1 MFEDV
6 KRELYAE
13 GNLGALSNEELYQ
26 QIKKLF
32 LKQEQNRQLPL
43 AKQISFIDQIYS
55 SIRGYGALDQL
66 FYDETISEIMINHF
80 DEIYVERQGSVKR
93 SSLQFEN
100 EAELEQTIQRIVSR
114 SGREVNQAK
123 PIVDTRLPD
132 GARVNVVLPPISL
145 NGPVVTVRRFP
156 KDKITMEKLIAWGS
170 ITEEA
175 ADFLKR
181 LVRCRYNLFISGGTS
196 SGKTTFLNILSDEI
210 PPEER
215 IITIE
220 DSAELQIRGLPN
232 LIRLETR
239 NANASG
245 VGQVSTQDLIR
256 TSLRMRP
263 DRIIVGEVRGA
274 EALDML
280 NAMNTGHDGSL
291 STGHANSCYDML
303 SRLETMV
310 LQGNAGLPLAAIRQK
325 IASSLDV
332 IVHLGKLGS
341 KRRVMEICEMDGVQN
356 GEYLLRTLFCLQNGS
371 LTCVEPTLKHDYK
384 LKLYGE
390 EVDETEKNKREQGD
404 PGQSQS
410 AESHPEQSQGFSE
423 SGKSPRSPGLGRS
436 GAREVGSREAV
447 TEQAESRD
455 AKEGKEETPPSGSKF
470 GAGRGTES
478 V

>member
-1 MFEDV
+1 MFEDI
-6 KRELYAE
+6 KRELYTE
-13 GNLGALSNEELYQ
+13 GKLGTLSNEELYQ

-43 AKQISFIDQIYS
+43 AKQIAFVDQIYS
-55 SIRGYGALDQL
+55 SLRGYGALDQL
-66 FYDETISEIMINHF
+66 FCDETISEIMINHF
-80 DEIYVERQGSVKR
+80 DEIYIERQGSVKR

-175 ADFLKR
+175 AEFLKL

-196 SGKTTFLNILSDEI
+196 SGKTTFLNVLSDEI

-245 VGQVSTQDLIR
+245 VGRVSTQDLIR

-332 IVHLGKLGS
+332 IVHLGKIGA
-341 KRRVMEICEMDGVQN
+341 KRRVMEICEMDGVEN
-356 GEYLLRTLFCLQNGS
+356 GEYRLRTLFCLQNGV
-371 LTCVEPTLKHDYK
+371 LHRMEPALKHGYK

-390 EVDETEKNKREQGD
+390 ERDETGKNET
-404 PGQSQS
+404 
-410 AESHPEQSQGFSE
+410 EQSRP
-423 SGKSPRSPGLGRS
+423 PRTFGLA
-436 GAREVGSREAV
+436 GAREPT
-447 TEQAESRD
+447 TEPSASRD
-455 AKEGKEETPPSGSKF
+455 TEEEGEEKESSDGTKS
-470 GAGRGTES
+470 GAGTGNGS

>member
-1 MFEDV
+1 MFE
-6 KRELYAE
+6 KIRRELYTE

-32 LKQEQNRQLPL
+32 LMQEQNRQLPL
-43 AKQISFIDQIYS
+43 AKQIAFVDQIYS
-55 SIRGYGALDQL
+55 SLRGYGALDQL
-66 FYDETISEIMINHF
+66 FYDETVSEIMINHF
-80 DEIYVERQGSVKR
+80 DEIYVERQGTVSR

-175 ADFLKR
+175 AEFLKR

-196 SGKTTFLNILSDEI
+196 SGKTTFLNVLSDEI

-245 VGQVSTQDLIR
+245 VGRVSTQDLIR

-310 LQGNAGLPLAAIRQK
+310 LQGNAGLPLVAIRQK

-332 IVHLGKLGS
+332 IVHLGKLGP
-341 KRRVMEICEMDGVQN
+341 KRQVMEICEMDGVQN
-356 GEYLLRTLFCLQNGS
+356 GEYQLRSLFCLQNGV
-371 LTCVEPTLKHDYK
+371 LTCVESALKHDYK

-390 EVDETEKNKREQGD
+390 EPDETGKNKTEQNE
-404 PGQSQS
+404 
-410 AESHPEQSQGFSE
+410 AERSHSEQEQVISEQEEGVPE
-423 SGKSPRSPGLGRS
+423 SGGRSGTPGLGRA
-436 GAREVGSREAV
+436 GAREAGSRKAAAEQSASKAKGAEAG
-447 TEQAESRD
+447 T
-455 AKEGKEETPPSGSKF
+455 
-470 GAGRGTES
+470 GA

>member
-1 MFEDV
+1 MFEDI
-6 KRELYAE
+6 KRELYTE

-43 AKQISFIDQIYS
+43 ATQIALVDRIYS
-55 SIRGYGALDQL
+55 SLRGYGVLDQL
-66 FYDETISEIMINHF
+66 FYDETVSEIMINHF
-80 DEIYVERQGSVKR
+80 DEIYVERQGTVKR

-175 ADFLKR
+175 AEFLKL

-196 SGKTTFLNILSDEI
+196 SGKTTFLNVLSDEI

-245 VGQVSTQDLIR
+245 VGRVSTQDLIR

-310 LQGNAGLPLAAIRQK
+310 LQGNAGLPLVAIRQK

-332 IVHLGKLGS
+332 IIHLGKLGS
-341 KRRVMEICEMDGVQN
+341 KRRVMEICEMDGIEK
-356 GEYLLRTLFCLQNGS
+356 GEYRLRTLFCLQNGA
-371 LTCVEPTLKHDYK
+371 LIRVEPTLKQDYK

-390 EVDETEKNKREQGD
+390 EPHETEQNKTEQD
-404 PGQSQS
+404 KT
-410 AESHPEQSQGFSE
+410 EQEEDIPE
-423 SGKSPRSPGLGRS
+423 SGKSRRTPGLDRA
-436 GAREVGSREAV
+436 GAR
-447 TEQAESRD
+447 QAGGRKAATKQSESRG
-455 AKEGKEETPPSGSKF
+455 AKTGNGS
-470 GAGRGTES
+470 

>member
-1 MFEDV
+1 MFEDI
-6 KRELYAE
+6 KRELYTE
-13 GNLGALSNEELYQ
+13 GKLGTLSNEELYQ

-43 AKQISFIDQIYS
+43 AKQIAFVDQIYS
-55 SIRGYGALDQL
+55 SLRGYGALDQL
-66 FYDETISEIMINHF
+66 FCDETISEIMINHF
-80 DEIYVERQGSVKR
+80 DEIYIERQGSVKR

-175 ADFLKR
+175 AEFLKL

-196 SGKTTFLNILSDEI
+196 SGKTTFLNVLSDEI

-245 VGQVSTQDLIR
+245 VGRVSTQDLIR

-332 IVHLGKLGS
+332 IVHLGKIGA
-341 KRRVMEICEMDGVQN
+341 KRRVMEICEMDGVEN
-356 GEYLLRTLFCLQNGS
+356 GEYRLRTLFCLQNGV
-371 LTCVEPTLKHDYK
+371 LHRMEPALKHGYK

-390 EVDETEKNKREQGD
+390 EGDETGKNETEQN
-404 PGQSQS
+404 
-410 AESHPEQSQGFSE
+410 QGISNPK
-423 SGKSPRSPGLGRS
+423 KSPRAPGLGTGARQAGSRKTPTEPSASRDTEEEGEEKESSDGTKS
-436 GAREVGSREAV
+436 GAGTGNGSV
-447 TEQAESRD
+447 
-455 AKEGKEETPPSGSKF
+455 
-470 GAGRGTES
+470 
-478 V
+478 

>member
-6 KRELYAE
+6 KRDLYAE
-13 GNLGALSNEELYQ
+13 GNLGALNNEELFQ
-26 QIKKLF
+26 KIKKLF

-43 AKQISFIDQIYS
+43 AKQIEFVDQIYS

-66 FYDETISEIMINHF
+66 FSDESVSEIMINHF
-80 DEIYVERQGSVKR
+80 DEIYVERQGIVKR

-156 KDKITMEKLIAWGS
+156 KDKITMAKLIAWGS

-175 ADFLKR
+175 ASFLQL

-196 SGKTTFLNILSDEI
+196 SGKTTFLNVLSDEI

-232 LIRLETR
+232 LVRLETR

-310 LQGNAGLPLAAIRQK
+310 LQGNAGLPLEAIRQK
-325 IASSLDV
+325 IAASLDI
-332 IVHLGKLGS
+332 IVHLGKLGPM
-341 KRRVMEICEMDGVQN
+341 RRIMEICEMDGVQN
-356 GEYLLRTLFCLQNGS
+356 GEYHLRPLFCLRNGT
-371 LTCVEPTLKHDYK
+371 LTCVETTLKHDYK

-390 EVDETEKNKREQGD
+390 EQNENAKTKMEQRAAGSLGLAGSGNRDFFTEQSKSPKREKE
-404 PGQSQS
+404 
-410 AESHPEQSQGFSE
+410 AED
-423 SGKSPRSPGLGRS
+423 SGCATAL
-436 GAREVGSREAV
+436 
-447 TEQAESRD
+447 
-455 AKEGKEETPPSGSKF
+455 KEEKF
-470 GAGRGTES
+470 